1 MPRLMG
7 NPTYTLIA
15 LSILFAAANSDTYA
29 SSSRNDSTLRQWL
42 VGGWVMEGKKC
53 SDSIN
58 IYFENGRV
66 ISGPAAKGFQVEGTY
81 DLKGDTLT
89 TTIRP
94 TAAYRYTDP
103 SMLKYNA
110 PLTDT
115 VRIVRTSDDQMD
127 FRFVGNAGP
136 GMRMLP
142 MRRCPETAGP
152 EPWFPKVKY
161 PGVSAIRAR

>member
-1 MPRLMG
+1 
-7 NPTYTLIA
+7 
-15 LSILFAAANSDTYA
+15 
-29 SSSRNDSTLRQWL
+29 
-42 VGGWVMEGKKC
+42 MEGKKC
-53 SDSIN
+53 SDSVS
-58 IYFENGRV
+58 IYFANGRV
-66 ISGPAAKGFQVEGTY
+66 LSGPAAKGFQVEGTY
-81 DLKGDTLT
+81 NLRGDILT
-89 TTIRP
+89 TTIKP
-94 TAAYRYTDP
+94 TASYRYTDP
-103 SMLKYNA
+103 SMIKYNA

-127 FRFVGNAGP
+127 FRFLGNAGP